1 MANLN
6 DTLTISSR
14 QNKVFV
20 ALCSCQIGGFVYV
33 SSVMSLL
40 AALTFLSGVA
50 SSALGAT
57 QEAQTSILAAIFM
70 MLVAINL
77 KIKLPTP

>member
-1 MANLN
+1 M
-6 DTLTISSR
+6 
-14 QNKVFV
+14 
-20 ALCSCQIGGFVYV
+20 YV